1 MKNIKN
7 KDYIFLTALKEQHKH
22 KGDKSFLSI
31 LYCVN
36 MKHQNDLLKNI
47 IKNTYN
53 NEYQKIFEQSE
64 IIFRSQDSF
73 YLGKY
78 KNHFFIYGNEGE
90 LFGAGKE
97 IQNTCNVFRE
107 LFYAYDINDRRAL
120 DNIFKMHHYPPY
132 KEVIGD
138 YKIFCKQ
145 FDLEYNENDLYW
157 QQQAEDFDKFICSL
171 D

>member
-1 MKNIKN
+1 MKLSN
-7 KDYIFLTALKEQHKH
+7 KDLKFLAALREQHKH

-36 MKHQNDLLKNI
+36 MKQQDDLLKNI
-47 IKNTYN
+47 IKNAYN

-78 KNHFFIYGNEGE
+78 KNDFFIYGNEGE

-120 DNIFKMHHYPPY
+120 DNIFKMHDYPPY
-132 KEVIGD
+132 EEVIND
-138 YKIFCKQ
+138 YKVFCKQ
-145 FDLEYNENDLYW
+145 FNLEYNENDLYW
-157 QQQAEDFDKFICSL
+157 QQQSEYFDNFICSL
-171 D
+171 E

>member
-1 MKNIKN
+1 MKLNNNEIS
-7 KDYIFLTALKEQHKH
+7 FLIALKEQHKH
-22 KGDKSFLSI
+22 KVDKSFLSI

-36 MKHQNDLLKNI
+36 IEQQDDLLKNI
-47 IKNTYN
+47 TKNSYN

-78 KNHFFIYGNEGE
+78 KNDFFIYGNEGE
-90 LFGAGKE
+90 LFGAGRE

-120 DNIFKMHHYPPY
+120 DNIFKMHDYPSY
-132 KEVIGD
+132 KEVIND

-145 FDLEYNENDLYW
+145 FDLEYNEDDLYW
-157 QQQAEDFDKFICSL
+157 QQQAEDFDNFICSL
-171 D
+171 E